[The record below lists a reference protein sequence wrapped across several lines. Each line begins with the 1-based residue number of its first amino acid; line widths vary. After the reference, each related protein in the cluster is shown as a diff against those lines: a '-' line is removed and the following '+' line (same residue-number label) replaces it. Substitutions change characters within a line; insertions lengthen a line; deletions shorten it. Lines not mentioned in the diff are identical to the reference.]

1 MILKKQRHSDIFLHF
16 FKQVRVLAYSEIL
29 RPPGEEKYI
38 ASIDLGSHTARF
50 LICKIVG
57 PPVLFRPVARKR
69 FYTNLAEGFNQEDTG
84 CISAS
89 SVERAVNA
97 LENFNSI
104 AEEYSVD
111 RIVGAATGIF
121 RRAEN
126 SQDLLNKIKAR
137 TGVKIEIVS
146 GEDEADLTLKG
157 ISHALGLT
165 DYPDAF
171 FDLGGS
177 TTEIIYKS
185 GDKKEIFSLPVGAF
199 ILTDMFFR
207 NDPPAEEEVDNFK
220 KNVDDT
226 LIGKPGVNIKNNSG
240 FKLIGSGGTVT
251 SLAAMILNLDKE
263 HVTPEAINGILI
275 DRGKIHELYEYL
287 KPLSHAERLNIKS
300 IDDGRRK
307 VILAGTI
314 CVMSIMEF
322 FKSKNLTVSYSD
334 ILEGLIISY
343 LKGEKDE

>member
-1 MILKKQRHSDIFLHF
+1 MVYPESLSP
-16 FKQVRVLAYSEIL
+16 SE
-29 RPPGEEKYI
+29 GKKYI

-50 LICKIVG
+50 LICKIG
-57 PPVLFRPVARKR
+57 ESPVLFRPVARKR
-69 FYTNLAEGFNQEDTG
+69 FYTNLAEGFNQEDAG
-84 CISAS
+84 CISDIS
-89 SVERAVNA
+89 MKRAVNA
-97 LENFNSI
+97 VENFKSM

-146 GEDEADLTLKG
+146 GEDEAALTLKG
-157 ISHALGLT
+157 ILHALGLT

-177 TTEIIYKS
+177 TTEVIYKS
-185 GDKKEIFSLPVGAF
+185 GDKKEIFSLPLGAF
-199 ILTDMFFR
+199 VLTDLFFR
-207 NDPPAEEEVDNFK
+207 NDPPTELEVNNLK
-220 KNVDDT
+220 KYVDDI
-226 LIGKPGVNIKNNSG
+226 LIEKPCVDKKRSSG
-240 FKLIGSGGTVT
+240 FQLIGSGGTVT

-263 HVTPEAINGILI
+263 HVTPEAVNGTLISRSKIN
-275 DRGKIHELYEYL
+275 ELYEYL
-287 KPLSHAERLNIKS
+287 RPLSFSERLDIKS

-314 CVMSIMEF
+314 CVMSIMDF
-322 FKSKNLTVSYSD
+322 LKSDNLTVSYSD